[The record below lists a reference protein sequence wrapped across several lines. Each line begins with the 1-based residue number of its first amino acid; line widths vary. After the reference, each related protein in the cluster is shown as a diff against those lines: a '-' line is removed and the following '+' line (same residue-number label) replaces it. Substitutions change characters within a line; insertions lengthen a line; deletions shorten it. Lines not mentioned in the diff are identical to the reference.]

1 MTKLSKPL
9 LILFCFIQTVAAQNC
24 DGLYLGYDSLD
35 EHNLINDAERKT
47 KLNALAKQCP
57 EYLVGYWQ
65 RYGLIYDRHM
75 QDDSAL
81 YFYSKALDLIE
92 YGEQH
97 YFLNSVLVNIGNLYI
112 RNNLNQ
118 KALDYY
124 NMDTIQRLKDL
135 DSIYLYEFYFNRA
148 DLYSKTKQFDLAFY
162 NYNKAINYTDTAHNI
177 NERVNLRILE
187 TEIYKLQGDNQKAFQ
202 CISSTWPLRFHS
214 IDPETKANIYH
225 IYTYQYSHLKKDP
238 NIRPYADTAL
248 ILARSLNNDIVL
260 SGTLKDMSEV
270 FAILGDTARA
280 YSLFSEWM
288 LINTMLQKRNMM
300 EGIKL
305 SDFEIQNGFITK
317 ELKYQKAQS
326 LALII
331 FIFLLLITSIILFLY
346 LRQRQ
351 KINKQ
356 NLLINENELKRVL
369 QEQDLY
375 FLNAQLSGQIDER
388 KRIATEL
395 HNSLGNRLAS
405 IKLGFEGVALGL
417 NDFNAQSEKI
427 KRLNQEIDE
436 ACSKLRTISHVQYAQ
451 AWLHEL
457 KISLGNITKTHSI
470 KTTLIDNDIDLSGNR
485 QMEMDIY
492 TISEGLLS
500 NSIKYS
506 NATEITIQIYYLDG
520 MLCYSYEDN
529 GTGFSNSTIEMSDG
543 LGYRILKERVA
554 FHKGNWHLDSS
565 PGKGMTLFIELP
577 FTA

>member
-1 MTKLSKPL
+1 M
-9 LILFCFIQTVAAQNC
+9 QTVAAQNC
-24 DGLYLGYDSLD
+24 DGLYLRYDSLSD
-35 EHNLINDAERKT
+35 YNLINDVQRKAM
-47 KLNALAKQCP
+47 LNTLRDQCP
-57 EYLVGYWQ
+57 DYEIGYWQ

-81 YFYSKALDLIE
+81 YFYNQALNLIE
-92 YGEQH
+92 YGKH
-97 YFLNSVLVNIGNLYI
+97 HDFLHSVLLNIGNLYI
-112 RNNLNQ
+112 RNNLHQ

-124 NMDTIQRLKDL
+124 NMDTLQRLKDL
-135 DSIYLYEFYFNRA
+135 DSNTIFGFYFNRA
-148 DLYSKTKQFDLAFY
+148 DLYSKAKQFDLAFY
-162 NYNKAINYTDTAHNI
+162 NYNRAIHYTDTTRNI

-187 TEIYKLQGDNQKAFQ
+187 TEIYKLQGNSDKAFA
-202 CISSTWPLRFHS
+202 CISSTWPLRFYP
-214 IDPETKANIYH
+214 IDQEARANIYH
-225 IYTYQYSHLKKDP
+225 IYTFQLSRIKKDP
-238 NIRPYADTAL
+238 SIKQFADTAL
-248 ILARSLNNDIVL
+248 MLARALNNDIIL
-260 SGTLKDMSEV
+260 SSTLKDMSEV
-270 FAILGDTARA
+270 FANMGDTSRA
-280 YSLFSEWM
+280 YALFSEWM
-288 LINTMLQKRNMM
+288 VINTMLQKRNMM

-317 ELKYQKAQS
+317 ELKYQKAKF

-331 FIFLLLITSIILFLY
+331 FSILVVLAALVLFLY

-375 FLNAQLSGQIDER
+375 FLNAQLGGQIDER

-405 IKLGFEGVALGL
+405 IKLGFESVALNL
-417 NDFNAQSEKI
+417 NDFNSQSEKI
-427 KRLNQEIDE
+427 SRLNDQIDD

-457 KISLGNITKTHSI
+457 QIRLNNLSRTHSI
-470 KTTLIDNDIDLSGNR
+470 KTTLIDNKIDLSGNR

-500 NSIKYS
+500 NSIKHS
-506 NATEITIQIYYLDG
+506 DATEITIQLNYIEG

-529 GTGFSNSTIEMSDG
+529 GSGFTNATLKNSDG

-554 FHKGNWHLDSS
+554 YHKGHWHLDTS
-565 PGKGMTLFIELP
+565 PGRGMTLFIELP
-577 FTA
+577 FTP

>member
-24 DGLYLGYDSLD
+24 DGLYLGYDSLSD
-35 EHNLINDAERKT
+35 NNLINDAQRKT

-57 EYLVGYWQ
+57 EYEVGHWQ

-81 YFYSKALDLIE
+81 YFYNKALNLIE
-92 YGEQH
+92 YGEQ
-97 YFLNSVLVNIGNLYI
+97 YWFLNSVLVNIGNLYI
-112 RNNLNQ
+112 RNNLHQ

-135 DSIYLYEFYFNRA
+135 DSVYLYEFYFNRA
-148 DLYSKTKQFDLAFY
+148 DLYSKAKQFDLAFY
-162 NYNKAINYTDTAHNI
+162 NYKKAIHYTDTIHNI

-187 TEIYKLQGDNQKAFQ
+187 TEIYKLQGNSSKAYA
-202 CISSTWPLRFHS
+202 CIASTWPLRFYP
-214 IDPETKANIYH
+214 IAPEARANIYH
-225 IYTYQYSHLKKDP
+225 IYTYQYSHIKKDP
-238 NIRPYADTAL
+238 ALRFYADTAL
-248 ILARSLNNDIVL
+248 MLARSLNNDIIL
-260 SGTLKDMSEV
+260 SGTLKDISEV
-270 FAILGDTARA
+270 FATLGDSARA
-280 YSLFSEWM
+280 YALFSEWM
-288 LINTMLQKRNMM
+288 VINTMLQNRNMM

-417 NDFNAQSEKI
+417 NDFNSQSEKI
-427 KRLNQEIDE
+427 KRLNEQIDD
-436 ACSKLRTISHVQYAQ
+436 ACTKLRSISHIQYAQ

-457 KISLGNITKTHSI
+457 RISLNNISRTHSI
-470 KTTLIDNDIDLSGNR
+470 KTTLIDNDIDLSGNL
-485 QMEMDIY
+485 QIEMDIY

-506 NATEITIQIYYLDG
+506 NASEITVQINHIDG

-529 GTGFSNSTIEMSDG
+529 GSGFSNATIENSDG

-554 FHKGNWHLDSS
+554 YHKGHWHLDTA
-565 PGKGMTLFIELP
+565 PGRGMTLFIELP
-577 FTA
+577 FTP